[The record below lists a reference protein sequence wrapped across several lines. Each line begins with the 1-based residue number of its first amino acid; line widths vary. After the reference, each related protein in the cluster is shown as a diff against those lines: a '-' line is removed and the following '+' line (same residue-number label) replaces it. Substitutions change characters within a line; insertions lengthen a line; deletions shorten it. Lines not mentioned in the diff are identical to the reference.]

1 MPSSYAVAL
10 AAMAIQNRLLAIQWQ
25 ATPERG
31 DSNAGAGRRR
41 VLLLDCAGLYRLVS
55 AGG

>member
-10 AAMAIQNRLLAIQWQ
+10 AAMAIQNHLLAIRWR
-25 ATPERG
+25 ATLGRG

-41 VLLLDCAGLYRLVS
+41 VLLLDCAE
-55 AGG
+55 

>member
-41 VLLLDCAGLYRLVS
+41 VLLLDCAG
-55 AGG
+55 